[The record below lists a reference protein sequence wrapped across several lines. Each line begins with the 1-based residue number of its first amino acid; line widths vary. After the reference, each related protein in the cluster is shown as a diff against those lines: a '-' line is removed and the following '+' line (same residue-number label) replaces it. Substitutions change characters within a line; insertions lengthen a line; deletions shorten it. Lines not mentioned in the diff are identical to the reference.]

1 MYLQRLN
8 SMSNYDLS
16 AAKDLIQKKRYAE
29 ARSLLKNINHPT
41 ADKWLAKLN
50 EIDPEDVPPS
60 AKSNIPWLGII
71 SIVAIICLTGMVVYQ
86 QIRLNNLSNFVGNLE
101 TSVATVRTSNVE
113 TTDSLSIRVTNLETD
128 TSSLEIDVEDLINVV
143 NSHATDLNTLSSNL
157 RSVSAIAD
165 NANNYAHSH
174 NSFSDTRL
182 KTDITQINN
191 PLERILSLN
200 GVSFAWNSNAFPNLH
215 LEDGRDYGVLAQE
228 VKLVF
233 PELVTIDTKSGM
245 YRVDYQGL
253 IPVLIES
260 IRQQQQEIEKLW
272 LALDEIE

>member
-1 MYLQRLN
+1 
-8 SMSNYDLS
+8 MSNYDLS